1 VAGGGPFSGRAKK
14 LTFTADEP
22 CGGTAVRLIAV
33 PGTIKPTRPTEGV
46 TVFET
51 TLSLTPGV
59 PAEYRAE
66 LPKTIKKPYWV
77 RCFVM
82 SGPGRLVDPPVG
94 DMKED

>member
-1 VAGGGPFSGRAKK
+1 M
-14 LTFTADEP
+14 
-22 CGGTAVRLIAV
+22 RLIAV

-51 TLSLTPGV
+51 TLSLVSGL
-59 PAEYRAE
+59 PAEYKVD

-82 SGPGRLVDPPVG
+82 SGASRLVDPPVG
-94 DMKED
+94 DLKED